1 MKIKLKYLE
10 EEKSKSEIEN
20 RNQIALYILG
30 IKVKKI
36 KLNRKI
42 HGKKNSNK
50 YVDTI
55 YMIAKQILR
64 ATKNEELLKVGNKII
79 KTIKIEKLDLNLG
92 LNFQDPILNAY
103 SVAIVNS
110 VLPTI
115 LAKQQIAL
123 NNLQYNTFIANK
135 IIYIDAYVTIQFPI
149 FRNIYNIIQIIIIIL
164 KENKNKNKN
173 SKKITST
180 Y

>member
-64 ATKNEELLKVGNKII
+64 ATKNKELLQVANKII
-79 KTIKIEKLDLNLG
+79 QTIKIE
-92 LNFQDPILNAY
+92 
-103 SVAIVNS
+103 
-110 VLPTI
+110 
-115 LAKQQIAL
+115 
-123 NNLQYNTFIANK
+123 
-135 IIYIDAYVTIQFPI
+135 
-149 FRNIYNIIQIIIIIL
+149 
-164 KENKNKNKN
+164 
-173 SKKITST
+173 
-180 Y
+180 

>member
-20 RNQIALYILG
+20 RNQIALYIFG

-50 YVDTI
+50 YVDTV

-64 ATKNEELLKVGNKII
+64 ANTKNKELLQVANKII
-79 KTIKIEKLDLNLG
+79 QTIKIEKLDLNLG

-149 FRNIYNIIQIIIIIL
+149 FRNILNIIKIIVIII
-164 KENKNKNKN
+164 KENKNKK
-173 SKKITST
+173 
-180 Y
+180 